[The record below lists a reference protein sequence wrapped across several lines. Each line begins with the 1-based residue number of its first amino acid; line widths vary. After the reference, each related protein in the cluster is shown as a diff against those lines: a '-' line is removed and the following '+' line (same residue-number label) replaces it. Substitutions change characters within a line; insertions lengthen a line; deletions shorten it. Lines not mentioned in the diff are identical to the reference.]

1 MSSIKKAKEV
11 STMATGTKLSR
22 RDFLVRTA
30 TVAGVAAVG
39 AGLSAC
45 APAVPAAEGD
55 GGDMPA
61 MEVVTLTM
69 WKGPHKAAGDETK
82 LCAQPTLDV
91 LEEMH
96 PEISVDFSEIP
107 WGQYNEKFTAAFAAD
122 QGPDVSYQTESFPRF
137 VNAGHIMPLDDMIE
151 SSSFDR
157 SYFYERAWEPGTY
170 GGTTYSFP
178 WIIGG
183 SNLFWN
189 KDLFEQAGWD
199 PDTPPDTI
207 DDFVAVAQDITALS
221 DDVYGFATHPKGWH
235 ENGQWPRRF
244 GGHWFNEDLTECI
257 VNSAEAYD
265 GWHFFNSL
273 FHDIGIAMPGAI
285 SGQEPGVG
293 GYFRD
298 GKVGMITAQN
308 VFANSVRSEKPDFN
322 LGASRM
328 ATGPAEG
335 ARGRACYGGVG
346 MLAIAA
352 KTEYPDESWTVI
364 DTLVTPDLLTSWIG
378 CLGFMSVSPHVNFY
392 PDDPVLTTA
401 QTTLEY
407 TFFWPYRGWIFKF
420 WDIEGTSIESF
431 VLGHRTVEEA
441 IEDMVVQ
448 INDMLR
454 EEEGS

>member
-1 MSSIKKAKEV
+1 
-11 STMATGTKLSR
+11 MANGRKLSR
-22 RDFLVRTA
+22 RSFLVRTA
-30 TVAGVAAVG
+30 TLAGVASVG
-39 AGLSAC
+39 AGLTAC
-45 APAVPAAEGD
+45 APAIPGAAGD
-55 GGDMPA
+55 GGDSPA

-96 PEISVDFSEIP
+96 PEISVDFSEVP
-107 WGQYNEKFTAAFAAD
+107 WGQYNEKFVAAFAAD

-137 VNAGHIMPLDDMIE
+137 VNSGHIMPLDERIA
-151 SSSFDR
+151 SSGFDR
-157 SYFYERAWEPGTY
+157 SFFFERAWEPGTY
-170 GGTTYSFP
+170 EGTTYSFP

-207 DDFVAVAQDITALS
+207 DDFLAISQDITALG

-244 GGHWFNEDLTECI
+244 GGNWFNEDLTECI
-257 VNSAEAYD
+257 VNSEEAYD

-273 FHDIGIAMPGAI
+273 FHDLEVAMPGAI

-308 VFANSVRSEKPDFN
+308 TYANSVRSEKPEFN

-352 KTEYPDESWTVI
+352 KTEYPDESWTVLE
-364 DTLVTPDLLTSWIG
+364 TLVTPDLLTSWIG

-420 WDIEGTSIESF
+420 WDIEGTSIEAF
-431 VLGHRTVEEA
+431 VLGHSTVEDA

-448 INDMLR
+448 VNDMLR

>member
-1 MSSIKKAKEV
+1 
-11 STMATGTKLSR
+11 MANGTGLSR
-22 RDFLVRTA
+22 RSFLVRTA
-30 TVAGVAAVG
+30 TVAGAATLG
-39 AGLSAC
+39 AGMAAC
-45 APAVPAAEGD
+45 APAVPGATD
-55 GGDMPA
+55 VGGDAPA

-82 LCAQPTLDV
+82 LCAQPTIDV

-96 PEISVDFSEIP
+96 PEISVDFSEVP

-137 VNAGHIMPLDDMIE
+137 VNAGHIMPLDDMIA
-151 SSSFDR
+151 SSGFER
-157 SYFYERAWEPGTY
+157 TFFYERAWEPGTY
-170 GGTTYSFP
+170 DGTTYSLP

-189 KDLFEQAGWD
+189 KDLFEQAGHD
-199 PDTPPDTI
+199 PDTPPETV
-207 DDFVAVAQDITALS
+207 DDFVSIAQDITALEE
-221 DDVYGFATHPKGWH
+221 DVYGFATHPKGWH

-244 GGHWFNEDLTECI
+244 GGHWFNDDLTECI
-257 VNSAEAYD
+257 VNSEEAYE
-265 GWHFFNSL
+265 GWHFFNTL
-273 FHDIGIAMPGAI
+273 FHDLEVAMPGAI

-298 GKVGMITAQN
+298 NKVGMITAQN
-308 VFANSVRSEKPDFN
+308 VFANSVRSEKPDFR
-322 LGASRM
+322 LGAARM

-352 KTEYPDESWTVI
+352 KTAYPDESWTVVE
-364 DTLVTPDLLTSWIG
+364 TLVSPDLLTSWIG

-392 PDDPVLTTA
+392 PDDEVLTVA

-431 VLGHRTVEEA
+431 VLGQRTVEEA
-441 IEDMVVQ
+441 VEDMVEQV
-448 INDMLR
+448 NDMLR
-454 EEEGS
+454 EEEGA

>member
-1 MSSIKKAKEV
+1 
-11 STMATGTKLSR
+11 MARNSALSR
-22 RDFLVRTA
+22 RGFLAGAA
-30 TVAGVAAVG
+30 TLTGAAAVAA
-39 AGLSAC
+39 C
-45 APAVPAAEGD
+45 VPAAPAGTD
-55 GGDMPA
+55 AGGDEPA
-61 MEVVTLTM
+61 MEGVTLTM

-82 LCAQPTLDV
+82 LCAQPTLNT
-91 LEEMH
+91 LQEMN
-96 PEISVDFSEIP
+96 PGITVDFSEIP

-137 VNAGHIMPLDDMIE
+137 VNAGHIMPLDEMIA
-151 SSSFDR
+151 SDDFDR
-157 SYFYERAWEPGTY
+157 SFFYERSWGPGTY
-170 GGTTYSFP
+170 HGTTYAFP

-189 KDLFEQAGWD
+189 KDLFEQAGLD
-199 PDTPPDTI
+199 PDTPPETVE
-207 DDFVAVAQDITALS
+207 DFLSYAEEITGLA

-244 GGHWFNEDLTECI
+244 GGHWFNDDLTECI

-265 GWHFFNSL
+265 GWNFLNAL
-273 FHDIGIAMPGAI
+273 FHDYGVAMPGAI

-352 KTEYPDESWTVI
+352 KTEHPDESWAVVK
-364 DTLVTPDLLTSWIG
+364 TLVTPELLTSWIG
-378 CLGFMSVSPHVNFY
+378 CLGFMSVSPHVNYY
-392 PDDPVLTTA
+392 PDDEVLSTA

-431 VLGHRTVEEA
+431 VLGQRTVEEA
-441 IEDMVVQ
+441 VEDLVVQ
-448 INDMLR
+448 INDLLQ
-454 EEEGS
+454 EEEGA

>member
-1 MSSIKKAKEV
+1 
-11 STMATGTKLSR
+11 MATGTKLSR
-22 RDFLVRTA
+22 RSFLTRTA
-30 TVAGVAAVG
+30 TVAGVATLG
-39 AGLSAC
+39 SGLSAC
-45 APAVPAAEGD
+45 AMAVPAAGDEG
-55 GGDMPA
+55 GGAPA

-91 LEEMH
+91 LEEML
-96 PEISVDFSEIP
+96 PGISVDFSEIP
-107 WGQYNEKFTAAFAAD
+107 WGQYNEKFVAAFAAD

-137 VNAGHIMPLDDMIE
+137 VNTGHIMPLDDMIE
-151 SSSFDR
+151 STNFDR
-157 SYFYERAWEPGTY
+157 SFFYERAWGPGTY
-170 GGTTYSFP
+170 DGTTYSFP

-189 KDLFEQAGWD
+189 KDLFEQAGHD
-199 PDTPPDTI
+199 PDTPPDTVE
-207 DDFVAVAQDITALS
+207 DFLSLSQDITALG
-221 DDVYGFATHPKGWH
+221 DDIYGFGSHPASWH

-244 GGHWFNEDLTECI
+244 GGHWFNDDLTECI

-265 GWHFFNSL
+265 GWYFLDALYHEYE
-273 FHDIGIAMPGAI
+273 IAMPGAI

-298 GKVGMITAQN
+298 GKIAMITSQN
-308 VFANSVRSEKPDFN
+308 VFANSVRSEKPDFR

-335 ARGRACYGGVG
+335 TRGRACYGGVG

-352 KTEYPDESWTVI
+352 KTAHPQESWDVI
-364 DTLVTPDLLTSWIG
+364 ETLVTPDLLTSWIG

-392 PDDPVLTTA
+392 PDDEVLTTA
-401 QTTLEY
+401 QGTLEY

-420 WDIEGTSIESF
+420 WDIESTSIESF
-431 VLGHRTVEEA
+431 ILGQRTVEEA
-441 IEDMVVQ
+441 VEDMVVQ
-448 INDMLR
+448 VNDMLR

>member
-1 MSSIKKAKEV
+1 
-11 STMATGTKLSR
+11 MATSRKLSR
-22 RDFLVRTA
+22 RSFLVRTA
-30 TVAGVAAVG
+30 TLAGVASVG
-39 AGLSAC
+39 AGFTAC
-45 APAVPAAEGD
+45 APAIPGAAGD
-55 GGDMPA
+55 GGDSPA

-96 PEISVDFSEIP
+96 PEISVDFSEVP
-107 WGQYNEKFTAAFAAD
+107 WGQYNEKFVAAFAAD

-137 VNAGHIMPLDDMIE
+137 VNSGHIMPLDERIA
-151 SSSFDR
+151 SSGFDR
-157 SYFYERAWEPGTY
+157 SFFFERAWEPGTY
-170 GGTTYSFP
+170 EGTTYSFP

-207 DDFVAVAQDITALS
+207 DDFLAISQDITALG

-244 GGHWFNEDLTECI
+244 GGHWFNDDLTECI

-273 FHDIGIAMPGAI
+273 FHDLEVAMPGAI

-308 VFANSVRSEKPDFN
+308 TYANSVRSEKPEFN

-352 KTEYPDESWTVI
+352 KTEYPDESWTVLE
-364 DTLVTPDLLTSWIG
+364 TLVTPDLLTSWIG

-420 WDIEGTSIESF
+420 WDIEGTSIEAF
-431 VLGHRTVEEA
+431 VLGHSTVEDA

-448 INDMLR
+448 VNDMLR